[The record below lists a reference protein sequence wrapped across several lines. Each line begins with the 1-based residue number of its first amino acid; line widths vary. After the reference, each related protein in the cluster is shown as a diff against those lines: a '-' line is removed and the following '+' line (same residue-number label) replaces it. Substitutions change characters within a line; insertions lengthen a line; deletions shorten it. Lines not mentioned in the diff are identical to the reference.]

1 MIPSFCNQSIT
12 RLRAGQKSSRGT
24 IIPDWS
30 NPNTLTLSPVSV
42 QPSASSV
49 SLDGRVLGVTDS
61 YTVYCN
67 PDADVIAGDRII
79 FENDTYQVDEEPR
92 TWQSPTGKI
101 SHKQFTMIKYKG

>member
-12 RLRAGQKSSRGT
+12 RLRAKTKEVRGT
-24 IIPDWS
+24 TIPDWN

-67 PDADVIAGDRII
+67 LDADVLVGDRIV
-79 FENDTYQVDEEPR
+79 FENNTYTVDEEPR
-92 TWQSPTGKI
+92 VWNSPTGRV
-101 SHKQFTMIKYKG
+101 SNKQFTMIRYKG

>member
-12 RLRAGQKSSRGT
+12 RLRAGQKNSRGT

-30 NPNTLTLSPVSV
+30 NPNTLTLSPVSI

-67 PDADVIAGDRII
+67 LDADVLVGDRIV
-79 FENDTYQVDEEPR
+79 FENNTYTVDEEPR
-92 TWQSPTGKI
+92 VWNSPTGRV
-101 SHKQFTMIKYKG
+101 SNKQFTMIRYKG

>member
-1 MIPSFCNQSIT
+1 MIPSFCSQSIT
-12 RLRAGQKSSRGT
+12 RLRAGQKEVRGT
-24 IIPDWS
+24 KIPDW
-30 NPNTLTLSPVSV
+30 NHPTTLTLSPVSV

-67 PDADVIAGDRII
+67 PDSDVIAGDRII
-79 FENDTYQVDEEPR
+79 FENITYQVDEEPR

>member
-12 RLRAGQKSSRGT
+12 RLRAKTKEVRGT
-24 IIPDWS
+24 TIPDWS
-30 NPNTLTLSPVSV
+30 NPNTITLSPVSV

-67 PDADVIAGDRII
+67 PDADVLVGDRII
-79 FENDTYQVDEEPR
+79 FENNTFLVDEEPR
-92 TWQSPTGKI
+92 NWQSPTGRV
-101 SHKQFTMIKYKG
+101 SNKQFTMIRYKG

>member
-12 RLRAGQKSSRGT
+12 RLRAGQKNSRGT

-67 PDADVIAGDRII
+67 LDADVLVGDRIV
-79 FENDTYQVDEEPR
+79 FENNTYTVDEEPR
-92 TWQSPTGKI
+92 VWNSPTGRV
-101 SHKQFTMIKYKG
+101 SNKQFTMIRYKG

>member
-12 RLRAGQKSSRGT
+12 RLRAGKKEVRGT
-24 IIPDWS
+24 KIPDWT
-30 NPNTLTLSPVSV
+30 NPDTLPLSPVSV

-67 PDADVIAGDRII
+67 LDADVLVGDRII
-79 FENDTYQVDEEPR
+79 FEDNTYLVDEEPR
-92 TWQSPTGKI
+92 VWNSPTGRV
-101 SHKQFTMIKYKG
+101 SNKQFTMIRYKG